1 MPAPRSLGNIV
12 AGRLVHHAF
21 PLQIRQRILTRPV
34 AEARPG
40 YVQSSP
46 KAGNTLKVNRIGLL
60 GSCWLA
66 ASLGA
71 QAPDSSEFFEK
82 QVRPLLVSRCHSCH
96 SSRGKTKFAGLA
108 LDTAAGLRRGSDAG
122 PVVIAGK
129 PEESRLLLAVRGK
142 LPARMPPTGP
152 LSESEI
158 AVLERWVA
166 MGAPWPA
173 EASSP
178 APLVSFDLETRK
190 RGHWAWQAV
199 RAVDPPAVRD
209 GAWPTQPVDR
219 FLLAAME
226 ARSLRP
232 AAPAER
238 RTWIRR
244 VSFDLTGLPPAPEE
258 IRAFEQDTAP
268 DAHAKVVDRLL
279 ESPRFGER
287 WARHWMDLVR
297 YSESHGSE
305 GDPDIPMAWRYRDYL
320 IRALNQDVPYDQMIR
335 EHLAG
340 DLLPTPRLN
349 REERL
354 NESMLGVANLRMV
367 EHGFQPV
374 DPWEDRIKWTDNQ
387 IDVFSKA
394 FQGLTIS
401 CARCHDHKFD
411 AISQE
416 DYYALFS
423 VLGGARPTQTAV
435 DLPEDLNR
443 HHDELLR
450 QKRGIRAALAAR
462 WRGEIGELRGRL
474 QAKTPDLEGPFGPW
488 YSLRDKQ
495 GATFQDAWLAF
506 RAAAEQDARS
516 RAEFNR
522 SHFRKVW
529 DLREDYAKWVGR
541 GSGLTPDASRPGEFQ
556 ILPEGPRILS
566 GIYPGG
572 VYSHTLSTRHNA
584 VLTSPRFR
592 IESDFLSMRM
602 LGGNFSSAQ
611 LIIENYAVPRGGIYL
626 MRFSPKG
633 DQMGWGRW
641 DTTFWKGFTAYLEFA
656 TRDDVTLF
664 QLDEEDAKKKPRP
677 EPARDGC
684 SYFGAQRVYVHNS
697 KETPKD
703 ELVPAALVLNE
714 VPPPGADG
722 LIEMYQRL
730 LGQAIDGWEK
740 DRLNE
745 EQAALLDYCVRAN
758 LFASTIGEPD
768 AVAPLVSE
776 YRRLE
781 REIPVARRAPGVL
794 EEGAAD
800 QPLLVRGNHKNP
812 GRPVSPR
819 YLKALGGDPFRERG
833 RARLLLA
840 GRVASAENPLTSRVM
855 VNRIWAH
862 LFGAGLVKT
871 VDNFGK
877 LGETPSHPELLDW
890 LAGRFVRDGWSIKK
904 MIRLLAT
911 SQAYRMSSQASP
923 EALRDDPGNRWIS
936 RMPVRRLEAEAIRD
950 AMLAVS
956 GELDP
961 AMYGPPVDTYYVH
974 DTGKTKGD
982 KPKGPLDGNGRRSI
996 YLEVRR
1002 NVTNP
1007 FLEVFDVPKPS
1018 TTRGERDRTNV
1029 PAQPL
1034 ALMNSPFVIEQA
1046 GKWARRI
1053 TAERPASGRIAAMW
1067 ERALGRPP
1075 TASERDQAWSL
1086 IESLAA
1092 EQQVPVESVV
1102 VWRDFAQAIFNLKEF
1117 LYVR

>member
-1 MPAPRSLGNIV
+1 M
-12 AGRLVHHAF
+12 
-21 PLQIRQRILTRPV
+21 
-34 AEARPG
+34 
-40 YVQSSP
+40 
-46 KAGNTLKVNRIGLL
+46 NRIGIL
-60 GSCWLA
+60 GLCSIA
-66 ASLGA
+66 AALWA
-71 QAPDSSEFFEK
+71 QAPEEREFFEK

-96 SSRGKTKFAGLA
+96 SSSAKTRFAGLA
-108 LDTAAGLRRGSDAG
+108 LDTAAGLRKGSDTG

-152 LSESEI
+152 LSEAEI
-158 AVLERWVA
+158 AVLARWVA
-166 MGAPWPA
+166 LGALWPA
-173 EASSP
+173 ESAAVP
-178 APLVSFDLETRK
+178 PLASFDIATRK
-190 RGHWAWQAV
+190 REHWAWQPVQA
-199 RAVDPPAVRD
+199 AEPPAVRD
-209 GAWPTQPVDR
+209 SAWPLQPVDR
-219 FLLAAME
+219 FLLATLVKRGLTPAPP
-226 ARSLRP
+226 ADLR
-232 AAPAER
+232 
-238 RTWIRR
+238 TLIRR
-244 VSFDLTGLPPAPEE
+244 LSFDLTGLPPTPEE
-258 IRAFEQDTAP
+258 IHAFEQDSAA
-268 DAHAKVVDRLL
+268 DAYLKLVDRLL

-287 WARHWMDLVR
+287 WARHWMDVIR

-305 GDPDIPMAWRYRDYL
+305 GDPDIPLAWRYRDYL
-320 IRALNQDVPYDQMIR
+320 IRALNQDVPYDQLIR

-340 DLLPTPRLN
+340 DLLRSPRLN

-416 DYYALFS
+416 DYYALFG
-423 VLGGARPTQTAV
+423 VLGGARPTQAAV

-443 HHDELLR
+443 HRNELRR
-450 QKRGIRAALAAR
+450 QKRDVRLALAAA
-462 WRGEIGELRGRL
+462 WRNEIGQLPTR
-474 QAKTPDLEGPFGPW
+474 LEGKAPDPEGSFAPW
-488 YSLRDKQ
+488 FALKGKEGVAFR
-495 GATFQDAWLAF
+495 DAWQAL
-506 RAAAEQDARS
+506 RNQAEQAGRS
-516 RAEFNR
+516 RADFNR
-522 SHFRKVW
+522 RHFRKAW
-529 DLREDYAKWVGR
+529 DLREDYARWVGR

-572 VYSHTLSTRHNA
+572 VYSHGLSTRHGA

-592 IESDFLSMRM
+592 IDTDYLSLRM

-611 LIIENYAVPRGGIYL
+611 LIVENYAVPRGGIYL

-633 DQMGWGRW
+633 DKMGWARW
-641 DTTFWKGFTAYLEFA
+641 ETAFWKGFTAYLEFA

-664 QLDEEDAKKKPRP
+664 QLDEEDGKRKPRP
-677 EPARDGC
+677 EPVRDGR
-684 SYFGAQRVYVHNS
+684 SYFGAQLVYVHND

-703 ELVPAALVLNE
+703 ELVHAALVLRE
-714 VPPPGADG
+714 EPPAAADA
-722 LIEMYQRL
+722 LIKTYQRL
-730 LGQAIDGWEK
+730 IRQSIDAWES
-740 DRLNE
+740 DRLTE
-745 EQAALLDYCVRAN
+745 EQAALLDDCVRGN
-758 LFASTIGEPD
+758 LLTSVIDESSV
-768 AVAPLVSE
+768 VAPLVAV

-781 REIPVARRAPGVL
+781 AEIPVARRAPGVL
-794 EEGAAD
+794 DEGAPD
-800 QPLLVRGNHKNP
+800 QPLLVRGNPKNP

-819 YLKALGGDPFRERG
+819 YLKALGGDLFPER
-833 RARLLLA
+833 RSARLRLA
-840 GRVASAENPLTSRVM
+840 EKVASADNPLTARVM

-862 LFGAGLVKT
+862 MFGAGLVRT

-890 LAGRFVRDGWSIKK
+890 LATRFVRDGWSIKK

-911 SQAYRMSSQASP
+911 TRAYQMSSQVSP
-923 EALRDDPGNRWIS
+923 EALRADPGNRLLS

-961 AMYGPPVDTYYVH
+961 AMYGPPVDTYYGH

-1034 ALMNSPFVIEQA
+1034 ALMNSPFVIDQA
-1046 GKWARRI
+1046 AKWAQRI
-1053 TAERPASGRIAAMW
+1053 TAQGSAADLRIAAMW
-1067 ERALGRPP
+1067 ERALGRSPS
-1075 TASERDQAWSL
+1075 AVERDQARSL
-1086 IESLAA
+1086 VESLATEQRVPA
-1092 EQQVPVESVV
+1092 ESPI